1 MKLVITL
8 VIVLCIAVVVALAVT
23 SWADHNQFIAIF
35 GVHPGDNSAQIAVN
49 AHMRTLVEESCGT
62 AKQLQVFPGDNYG
75 LQVTHNANMHRLEH
89 AQEIIYEY
97 NYTVPDS
104 VDKFLNRAPWPQDAK
119 YADLRCE

>member
-1 MKLVITL
+1 
-8 VIVLCIAVVVALAVT
+8 
-23 SWADHNQFIAIF
+23 
-35 GVHPGDNSAQIAVN
+35 
-49 AHMRTLVEESCGT
+49 
-62 AKQLQVFPGDNYG
+62 
-75 LQVTHNANMHRLEH
+75 MHRLEH